1 MREFWKSFC
10 IALKTSKKSI
20 GISIILS
27 CAILCFFCFQIV
39 QKSQNRDLLLTN
51 DEQKVKEQ
59 YELFVEKYETASNR
73 DEFINMNTSILRNYY
88 MLELSKK
95 MAFSI
100 RLMKE

>member
-39 QKSQNRDLLLTN
+39 QKSQNRDLLLTD

-73 DEFINMNTSILRNYY
+73 DEFININTSIF
-88 MLELSKK
+88 KK
-95 MAFSI
+95 LLYVGTFKKIWHSVYD
-100 RLMKE
+100 